1 LANRGTARRIQS
13 RALSKDSLGPRAIE
27 AAVRLYGAD
36 RIGCGNDGAESGGE
50 WTSTAP
56 MDAQIG
62 EEARE
67 KILHRNAAA
76 LLSPLAPIAQCAPA
90 AA

>member
-1 LANRGTARRIQS
+1 M
-13 RALSKDSLGPRAIE
+13 
-27 AAVRLYGAD
+27 RLYGGD
-36 RIGCGNDGAESGGE
+36 RIVGGTDGTEFGCE
-50 WTSTAP
+50 WTSKAL

-67 KILHRNAAA
+67 RILYRNAAA
-76 LLSPLAPIAQCAPA
+76 LPSPLVPIAQCEPA

>member
-1 LANRGTARRIQS
+1 
-13 RALSKDSLGPRAIE
+13 
-27 AAVRLYGAD
+27 
-36 RIGCGNDGAESGGE
+36 
-50 WTSTAP
+50 
-56 MDAQIG
+56 MDAQIA